1 MHATIFKCFKKDDLE
16 KKNPFAT
23 KEIREDDEEKRL
35 AHKKEFDITSIL
47 DQENIVK
54 SQ

>member
-1 MHATIFKCFKKDDLE
+1 MHATIFKCFKKDDLV
-16 KKNPFAT
+16 KAHPFAT

-35 AHKKEFDITSIL
+35 AHKKEFDITSTL
-47 DQENIVK
+47 DHENIIK